1 MTKRNQKNA
10 NRSAKITAAAPKA
23 AFATPKVADSLTSFD
38 TDGQFRMLEIARQ
51 IKRQAGK
58 LDDAGDQFW
67 RLADEAER
75 IIEARK

>member
-23 AFATPKVADSLTSFD
+23 AFTMPKPASLDSFD
-38 TDGQFRMLEIARQ
+38 TEGQFRILEIARQ
-51 IKRQAGK
+51 IKRLAGK